1 MSELILIL
9 ASFACGFTY
18 EVVWTACVHSV
29 RDRRALR
36 AANLSLLIYVLALAS
51 TVFIVEKNVLAV
63 VAFGT
68 GNWLG
73 TFLTVR
79 YHK

>member
-1 MSELILIL
+1 M
-9 ASFACGFTY
+9 
-18 EVVWTACVHSV
+18 HSV

-73 TFLTVR
+73 TYLTVR